1 MAEFT
6 QHDAYVDTL
15 LTNILIG
22 YKNPLY
28 IARDIFPMSPVR
40 FPTGYVP
47 RMNQSD
53 WFRNLAEQRAAGTR
67 SRRSAFTMDNTMTYA
82 TKWASFGVDLPD
94 IVRDA
99 QMDPYNL
106 DQAAAEFATDK
117 IMMEQELSF
126 VSTAFTTSIWGNTD
140 QTGVASSAGA
150 NQFIYWSNYAS
161 STPLQD
167 LTSGMDTIE
176 GKIGREANTLTMGK
190 QVWSQLKWH
199 PDLLDLI
206 KYTERALMGPDLF
219 ASIIGLDRVLI
230 GRGIYTTSAE
240 GTAEASVTYTRIWGK
255 NALLTYTPSS
265 PSLMDPA
272 AGYTLAWQRVRSPL
286 GYIKRMRDE
295 TTEVDI
301 IEGNAFYAHKVTAA
315 NSGLFYSGA
324 VA

>member
-1 MAEFT
+1 MAELT

-67 SRRSAFTMDNTMTYA
+67 SRRSAFTIDNTMTYA

-94 IVRDA
+94 VVRDA

-106 DQAAAEFATDK
+106 DQSATEFATDK

-126 VSTAFTTSIWGNTD
+126 VTSAFTTSIWGNTD
-140 QTGVASSAGA
+140 QTGVASAPGA
-150 NQFIYWSNYAS
+150 NQFVHWSNYAS

-167 LTSGMDTIE
+167 LTTGIDTIE
-176 GKIGREANTLTMGK
+176 GKIGREANTGVMGK

-206 KYTERALMGPDLF
+206 KYTERALMGPELF
-219 ASIIGLDRVLI
+219 ASIMGLSRVLI
-230 GRGIYTTSAE
+230 GRGIYTTAAE

-255 NALLTYTPSS
+255 NALLAYVPAS

-272 AGYTLAWQRVRSPL
+272 AGYTLAWQRVASPL
-286 GYIKRMRDE
+286 GYVKRMRDE
-295 TTEVDI
+295 PTETDT
-301 IEGNAFYAHKVTAA
+301 IEASAFYAHKVTAA
-315 NSGLFYSGA
+315 NAGLFYSGA